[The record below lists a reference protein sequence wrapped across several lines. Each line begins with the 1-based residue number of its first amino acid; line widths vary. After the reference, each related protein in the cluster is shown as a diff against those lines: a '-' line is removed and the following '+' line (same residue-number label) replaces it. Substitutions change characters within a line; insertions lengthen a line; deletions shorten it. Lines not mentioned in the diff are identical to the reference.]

1 MFVTGFSKVVA
12 LFCYPHMGGY
22 PANNAEERVERDARG
37 PGIRPT
43 VRYPASMRLCCC
55 VFVLA
60 ASAQAQS
67 FSGSANLDSAIEQAI
82 REDRIP
88 GAVLIVGHNGEIVHR
103 KAYGRRAIIPRPEPM
118 TADTIFDVASLT
130 KVIATTS
137 SLMRLF
143 EDGKLRLND
152 RVTDYLPEFQ
162 NGKSEITIRNLMTHF
177 SGLRPDLDLTPA
189 WSGYMTGIRMALRET
204 PTAAPGARFVYSDIN
219 FILLGEIVRRL
230 GGDTL
235 ADYAR
240 KNVFEPL
247 GMRDTMF
254 QPPVSLRDRI
264 APTEGSLR
272 AVVHDPTARSMGGV
286 AGHAGLFS
294 TADDLARFCSLLM
307 RAKRPMTGGG
317 PIFNPLTIEKFTT
330 PQSPPD
336 QPILRGLGWDIDSP
350 FSSNRG
356 ELFPIGSYGHT
367 GFTGTSVWID
377 PTSQTYVILLTNSV
391 HPAHRPPINSLRSR
405 VATIVAA
412 SFSEELP
419 GISITGYN
427 ETLTG
432 AGIHRE
438 VARNGQV
445 FTGLDVLEENNF
457 QPFQGKKIGL
467 ITNHTG
473 LDRDGRRNVDRMLA
487 AGVQVVALFSP
498 EHGMS
503 GTEDIENVGDAK
515 DPATGLRVWSLYK
528 EKNRR
533 LSAEMLR
540 GVDLLVFDIQD
551 IGVRFYTYETTLGQT
566 LEEAAAHRI
575 PVFVLDRPNP
585 ITGTRV
591 EGPILDR
598 ENQSFVGYFPL
609 PVRHGMTIGELA
621 RLFNGENRLGADLR
635 VIGMK
640 NWNRGDWFDSTGL
653 PWVDPSPNMR
663 GLTAAILYPGI
674 GMLEYSKNYSVGRGT
689 SAPFEAIGA
698 DFIHGRELAMYLN
711 RRQIPGVRAY
721 PIRFRPDSGPFSG
734 SDAGKTVEGVRWLL
748 TNREVFDSVRL
759 GLEVGAALEAL
770 YPGKIAFEGNRKLI
784 GSGAVIRALQTG
796 EDPRTIQQNMQGPL
810 QDFLKIREKYLLYH

>member
-1 MFVTGFSKVVA
+1 MRFFCCALIVVA
-12 LFCYPHMGGY
+12 
-22 PANNAEERVERDARG
+22 
-37 PGIRPT
+37 
-43 VRYPASMRLCCC
+43 S
-55 VFVLA
+55 A
-60 ASAQAQS
+60 AAQT
-67 FSGSANLDSAIEQAI
+67 FSGSAKLDSAIEQAI
-82 REDRIP
+82 REDKIP

-103 KAYGRRAIIPRPEPM
+103 KAYGRRAVVPRPEAM
-118 TADTIFDVASLT
+118 TADTIFDIASLT
-130 KVIATTS
+130 KVVATTS
-137 SLMRLF
+137 SVMRLF

-177 SGLRPDLDLTPA
+177 SGLRPDLDLKPA
-189 WSGYMTGIRMALRET
+189 WSGYETGIRMALRD
-204 PTAAPGARFVYSDIN
+204 PPAAAPGARFVYSDIN

-230 GGDTL
+230 SGETL
-235 ADYAR
+235 AVFAR
-240 KNVFEPL
+240 KNIFEPL
-247 GMRDTMF
+247 GMTDTMF
-254 QPPVSLRDRI
+254 QPPASLRERI

-272 AVVHDPTARSMGGV
+272 GVVHDPTARSMGGI
-286 AGHAGLFS
+286 AGDAGVFS
-294 TADDLARFCSLLM
+294 TADDLARFCGMLL
-307 RAKRPMTGGG
+307 RAKRPISGGG
-317 PIFNPLTIEKFTT
+317 PIFSPLTIEKFTT

-350 FSSNRG
+350 YSSNRG
-356 ELFPIGSYGHT
+356 ELFPVGSFGHT

-377 PTSQTYVILLTNSV
+377 PVSQTYVILLASSV
-391 HPAHRPPINSLRSR
+391 HPARRPPINSLRSR

-412 SFSEELP
+412 SLGLELP

-445 FTGLDVLEENNF
+445 LTGLDVLEETNF

-473 LDRDGRRNVDRMLA
+473 IDREGRRNVDRMLA
-487 AGVQVVALFSP
+487 AGVQVAALFSP

-503 GTEDIENVGDAK
+503 GAEDIENVADAK
-515 DPATGLRVWSLYK
+515 DPATGLKVWSLYK

-540 GVDLLVFDIQD
+540 GIDILVFDIQD
-551 IGVRFYTYETTLGQT
+551 IGVRFYTYETSLGQA

-575 PVFVLDRPNP
+575 PIFVLDRPNP

-591 EGPILDR
+591 EGPLLDPGNR
-598 ENQSFVGYFPL
+598 SFVGYFPE

-621 RLFNGENRLGADLR
+621 LLFNGENRLGADLR

-640 NWNRGDWFDSTGL
+640 GWNRADWFDSTGL
-653 PWVDPSPNMR
+653 RWVDPSPNLR
-663 GLTAAILYPGI
+663 SLTAAILYPGI

-689 SAPFEAIGA
+689 DMPFEAIGG
-698 DFIHGRELAMYLN
+698 DFIGGRELAAYLN
-711 RRQIPGVRAY
+711 ARQIPGVRAY
-721 PIRFRPDSGPFSG
+721 PIRFRPTAGPLSGKS
-734 SDAGKTVEGVRWLL
+734 VEGVRWLL
-748 TNREVFDSVRL
+748 TSREAFDSVRL
-759 GLEVGAALEAL
+759 GLEVGAALQAL
-770 YPGKIAFEGNRKLI
+770 YPGKISFEDNRKLI
-784 GSGAVIRALQTG
+784 GSEAVIRALRTG
-796 EDPRTIQQNMQGPL
+796 EDPRTIQRNIEGPL
-810 QDFLKIREKYLLYH
+810 QDFLKIREKYLLYR